1 MGERQLALVT
11 GASSGIGLELAKLL
25 AADGHDLIL
34 VARRSEALE
43 KIAAELRTA
52 YGAAVHV
59 WPADLAAADAPQGLQ
74 ARAAAEGLN
83 VDVLVNNAGFGALG
97 TFADLPL
104 DRQLGIIDVN
114 LRALTE
120 LTHGFLPAMR
130 KRSRGRI
137 MIVASVA
144 GLLPGPYMAVYYASK
159 AYLESFSM
167 ALAREL
173 AGTGITVT
181 CLCPGYTATE
191 FQAVAHMNHAE
202 RMMRLR
208 PMTAAAVARIGY
220 RGLIAGRPLVFAG
233 WKNRM
238 GALLIRIMP
247 RTVLSW
253 VVARLQKPGA
263 RRQ

>member
-1 MGERQLALVT
+1 MAERELALVT

-25 AADGHDLIL
+25 AADGYDLIL
-34 VARRSEALE
+34 VARRNDALE
-43 KIAAELRTA
+43 KIAAELRTD

-74 ARAAAEGLN
+74 ARASAEGLD

-97 TFADLPL
+97 AFADLPL
-104 DRQLGIIDVN
+104 ERQLGIIDVN

-120 LTHGFLPAMR
+120 LTHRFLPAMR
-130 KRSRGRI
+130 KRRRGRI

-159 AYLESFSM
+159 AYLESFSI

-173 AGTGITVT
+173 AGSGITVT

-191 FQAVAHMNHAE
+191 FQAVAHMNRAE

-220 RGLIAGRPLVFAG
+220 RGLMAGRPLVVAG
-233 WKNRM
+233 WKNRI

-253 VVARLQKPGA
+253 VVARLQKPAA